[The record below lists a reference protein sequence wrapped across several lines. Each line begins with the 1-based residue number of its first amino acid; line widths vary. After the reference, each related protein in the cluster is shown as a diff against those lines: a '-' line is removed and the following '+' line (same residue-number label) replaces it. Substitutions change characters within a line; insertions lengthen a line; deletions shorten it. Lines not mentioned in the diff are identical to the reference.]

1 MTTGGWVERVLP
13 ALEEQLDRYTSQ
25 YTSQPN
31 NAEVFAKVM
40 RTYMDR
46 TS

>member
-1 MTTGGWVERVLP
+1 MTTGGWVERLLP
-13 ALEEQLDRYTSQ
+13 ALEEQLNR

-40 RTYMDR
+40 RAYMDR